1 LRYFF
6 LLKLEFESMMG
17 FYLKKCL
24 QLKKHDFIKTI
35 KICINKK
42 IKFRLKIF
50 PTYFKLLIFF
60 NKTLV

>member
-1 LRYFF
+1 
-6 LLKLEFESMMG
+6 MMG